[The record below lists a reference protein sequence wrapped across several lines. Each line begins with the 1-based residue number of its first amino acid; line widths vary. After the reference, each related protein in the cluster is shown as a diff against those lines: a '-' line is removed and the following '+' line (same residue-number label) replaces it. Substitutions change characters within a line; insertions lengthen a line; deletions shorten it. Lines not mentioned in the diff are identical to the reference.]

1 MFSIKASDIAVP
13 EGDPF
18 ENDLFDTREK
28 AEAISRVISSTQTPY
43 VIGVDAEWGA
53 GKTTFLRMLCQ
64 HLRNQGFH
72 VVEFNAWETDFAG
85 SPFEALSAELTQKLE
100 TSSSVK
106 VRNKTKRLR
115 AVANR
120 IAGVLASAV
129 LTSVA
134 SQVPFIGPATAKAL
148 LGVANMLGK
157 DRTSQYARLQREIQ
171 TFKATMA
178 EISKE
183 LADQNQGRPLVIA
196 IDELDRCRPSY
207 AIELL
212 ETAKHFFS
220 TSDAVF
226 VLAVNSAQLAH
237 SVRSIYGAQFDAEG
251 YLARFF
257 DLPLRLINDDRE
269 RFVRQVLDETG
280 LLETI
285 RARARSSH
293 AEFSGLA
300 SWSSKVEIASI
311 ELLRTLLNKP
321 DLGLRQARQAA
332 NRLNLTLS
340 LMGNAEPW
348 MTLTAIIASI
358 LRIGEPDTYRRFLDG
373 LATDQDIADALFR
386 QIPSDD
392 AVVRLLHDS
401 IEATIIA
408 VARPLYSRAPRST
421 ETQLPLL
428 SKYRAV
434 ADGREPNVSAENKR
448 HAQRVLDYAADIART
463 ADTPEQRSQWI
474 QAVRTVELIL
484 PVEWHQEE
492 DGRGEEKLT
501 PDR

>member
-1 MFSIKASDIAVP
+1 M
-13 EGDPF
+13 
-18 ENDLFDTREK
+18 
-28 AEAISRVISSTQTPY
+28 
-43 VIGVDAEWGA
+43 GA

-100 TSSSVK
+100 TNPSVK
-106 VRNKTKRLR
+106 IRNKTKRLR
-115 AVANR
+115 TAANR

-129 LTSVA
+129 LAGAA
-134 SQVPFIGPATAKAL
+134 SQLPFIGTATSKAM
-148 LGVANMLGK
+148 LGVVNMLGK
-157 DRTSQYARLQREIQ
+157 DRTSQYARLQREIKA
-171 TFKATMA
+171 FKATMA

-183 LADQNQGRPLVIA
+183 LADQNQGRPLVIT

-226 VLAVNSAQLAH
+226 VLAVNSGQLAH
-237 SVRSIYGAQFDAEG
+237 SVRSIYGAQFDTEG

-257 DLPLRLINDDRE
+257 DLPLRLINDDRD
-269 RFVRQVLDETG
+269 RFVRHVLDETG
-280 LLETI
+280 LRETI
-285 RARARSSH
+285 RAKARASD
-293 AEFSGLA
+293 AEFPGLA
-300 SWSSKVEIASI
+300 SWSSRIEIASI
-311 ELLRTLLNKP
+311 ELLRALLDKP

-348 MTLTAIIASI
+348 MTLTVIIALI
-358 LRIGEPDTYRRFLDG
+358 LRIGEPDTYWRFLEG
-373 LATDQDIADALFR
+373 LATDRDIADALFR

-392 AVVRLLHDS
+392 DVVRLLHDI
-401 IEATIIA
+401 IEATIIV
-408 VARPLYSRAPRST
+408 VARPQYSRVPRPAQT
-421 ETQLPLL
+421 ELPLL

-434 ADGREPNVSAENKR
+434 VGGQEPIASAENKQ
-448 HAQRVLDYAADIART
+448 HAQRVLGYVDDIART
-463 ADTPEQRSQWI
+463 SHTPERRSRWI
-474 QAVRTVELIL
+474 QSIRTVELVL
-484 PVEWHQEE
+484 PAEYGQGE
-492 DGRGEEKLT
+492 GRM
-501 PDR
+501 R